1 MTFSLVE
8 QVLISSDQSCL
19 ALGYNTVAPVRLE
32 PVMLL
37 AAAAA
42 TARFFVRLCRC

>member
-8 QVLISSDQSCL
+8 QVLSSDHKLL
-19 ALGYNTVAPVRLE
+19 ALGCNTVALVRLV

-37 AAAAA
+37 AAAAAAAAAA
-42 TARFFVRLCRC
+42 TARFFVR